1 MTDIAND
8 AEVERQLRG
17 HLESCHKLDKAE
29 EILENLDNSKHLLE
43 SVKNKNTRTA
53 SLDGKNFVGMLLPFY
68 IKINLHCVL
77 YCSGFVGPIFQKS
90 EASGGGE
97 KEPSKFV

>member
-1 MTDIAND
+1 MANSCRVSLFLKRLEFVSQKMADIAD

-29 EILENLDNSKHLLE
+29 EILDNLDNSSHLLK

-53 SLDGKNFVGMLLPFY
+53 SLDGMILSFIGIISLLFY
-68 IKINLHCVL
+68 QFTL
-77 YCSGFVGPIFQKS
+77 
-90 EASGGGE
+90 
-97 KEPSKFV
+97 